1 MLYYNIQINL
11 IESSGV
17 YQFLVFLAALCPL
30 AVNALELDRVV
41 ISAGDGSSL
50 ADVAQPVLI
59 LDGEALSKN
68 SGSSLGTLLEDQP
81 GISNASFGPGV
92 GRPVLRGMSG
102 SRVKMMVNG
111 HDSADLSAMSSDH
124 APMAEVSNA
133 RQVEVIQ
140 GPATLIYGNG
150 AIGGVVNVLDNKIA
164 TEPVD
169 QLSGNLGAKVSST
182 DQGREM
188 NAEVNGGNGQFAFHL
203 DGFKKHSSDYHS
215 GDSSTKENAGKSSQV
230 KNSDT
235 STEGGSIGL
244 SWTPADK
251 GYLGLSI
258 SQLEYDYG
266 VPNEEDS
273 PTRVQPKQMRY
284 DLKSA
289 WLNPVA
295 GIASWH
301 NQISLNDYQHD
312 ELTLPIVEGLFDQQT
327 WELNSR
333 ILHQEVLGWQGQL
346 GFHYR
351 QQLMQLCHDHSG
363 CAKIPDYSDQSWD
376 GSKGSL
382 FTQRVSGSGSA
393 SESLEFVHDT
403 PMPETET
410 QDLGYFLVE
419 KKPWQS
425 ESFGSGNIELGARID
440 FRTIGADPKT
450 ISPSGR
456 QAEEYYSDKSFAPIT
471 LSFASTWQITEQQRW
486 AVSIAHAQRAPD
498 AQELF
503 WNGDHHATFSYQL
516 DNPNL
521 IEETAYTF
529 DVNWLLT
536 TQDLT
541 SRIAV
546 YHYQFNDYIYN
557 DLKSVKDPYHQH
569 AVYGY
574 VQADAIFQGGEVS
587 FDYVLNDQW
596 GVLLQADYLKAQ
608 LTKGVNKNLP
618 RTPPATLLMQFNW
631 QKNNWSAEVE
641 NRWTLAQNDTAEQ
654 EANTKAYQHLNLH
667 LNHSNIF
674 SAALS
679 TASKKVYEWKVGIQA
694 NNLLN
699 DFGENHVSY
708 LKEYAPLPGRNIS
721 LNSSISF

>member
-1 MLYYNIQINL
+1 MYWII
-11 IESSGV
+11 
-17 YQFLVFLAALCPL
+17 VFMVALSPL
-30 AVNALELDRVV
+30 TTSALELDRVV
-41 ISAGDGSSL
+41 ISAGDGSAL

-59 LDGEALSKN
+59 LDEEALSKN
-68 SGSSLGTLLEDQP
+68 SGASLGTLLEDQP

-150 AIGGVVNVLDNKIA
+150 AIGGVVNVIDNKIA

-169 QLSGNLGAKVSST
+169 QLSGSLGAKVTST
-182 DQGREM
+182 DQGRQY
-188 NAEVNGGNGQFAFHL
+188 NAEINGGNGQFAFHL
-203 DGFKKHSSDYHS
+203 DGFNKQSSDYQS
-215 GDSSTKENAGKSSQV
+215 GSDDNESSFRV

-235 STEGGSIGL
+235 RTEGGSLGF
-244 SWTPADK
+244 SWTPEDK

-266 VPNEEDS
+266 VPNEENT
-273 PTRVQPKQMRY
+273 PTRVKPKQVRY
-284 DLKSA
+284 DIKSA
-289 WLNPVA
+289 WLNPLS
-295 GIASWH
+295 GINSWT
-301 NQISLNDYQHD
+301 NQISFNDYQHD
-312 ELTLPIVEGLFDQQT
+312 ELTLPVVEGLFDQET
-327 WELNSR
+327 LEINSR
-333 ILHQEVLGWQGQL
+333 LLHQEFLGWQGQL

-363 CAKIPDYSDQSWD
+363 CSKIPDYSDQNWD
-376 GSKGSL
+376 GSKGNF
-382 FTQRVSGSGSA
+382 FTEIDG
-393 SESLEFVHDT
+393 LEFVHDT

-419 KKPWQS
+419 KKAWQS
-425 ESFGSGNIELGARID
+425 ESLGRGNIELGARID
-440 FRTIGADPKT
+440 FRTISADPKT

-456 QAEEYYSDKSFAPIT
+456 QAEAYYSDKSFAPIT

-486 AVSIAHAQRAPD
+486 AISIARAQRAPD
-498 AQELF
+498 AQELY

-521 IEETAYTF
+521 IEETAYTL

-536 TQDLT
+536 LENLT
-541 SRIAV
+541 ARTALF
-546 YHYQFNDYIYN
+546 YYQFNDYIYN
-557 DLKSVKDPYHQH
+557 DLKAVKDPYHQH

-574 VQADAIFQGGEVS
+574 EQADAVFHGGEFS
-587 FDYVLNDQW
+587 LDYVIDDSW
-596 GVLLQADYLKAQ
+596 DVLLQTDVLSAQ
-608 LTKGVNKNLP
+608 LTQGENKNLP
-618 RTPPATLLMQFNW
+618 RTPPATAMMQFNW
-631 QKNNWSAEVE
+631 HKNNWSAEIE
-641 NRWTLAQNDTAEQ
+641 NRWTFAQNDTAAQ
-654 EANTKAYQHLNLH
+654 EASTKSYQHLNLH
-667 LNHSNIF
+667 LNYNTFLNTGLNTVS
-674 SAALS
+674 
-679 TASKKVYEWKVGIQA
+679 EWKVGLQA

-699 DFGENHVSY
+699 AAGANHVSY

-721 LNSSISF
+721 LMSSISF

>member
-1 MLYYNIQINL
+1 MF
-11 IESSGV
+11 V
-17 YQFLVFLAALCPL
+17 AALFPL
-30 AVNALELDRVV
+30 SASALELDRVV
-41 ISAGDGSSL
+41 VSAGDGSSL

-59 LDGEALSKN
+59 LDEDALQKN
-68 SGSSLGTLLEDQP
+68 SGASLGTLLEDQP

-164 TEPVD
+164 EQPVD
-169 QLSGNLGAKVSST
+169 KLSASVGAKVSSV
-182 DQGREM
+182 DQGRQI
-188 NAEVNGGNGQFAFHL
+188 NAEVNAGNGQMAWHL
-203 DGFKKHSSDYHS
+203 DGFKKQTSDYYA
-215 GDSSTKENAGKSSQV
+215 GKKEGKSSRV
-230 KNSDT
+230 KNSD
-235 STEGGSIGL
+235 SRTEGGSIGL

-251 GYLGLSI
+251 GFLGMSI

-273 PTRVQPKQMRY
+273 PTRVQPKQVRY
-284 DLKSA
+284 DIKSA

-312 ELTLPIVEGLFDQQT
+312 ELTEPVVEGLFDQQT
-327 WELNSR
+327 LELNSR
-333 ILHQEVLGWQGQL
+333 LLHKEFLGWQGQL

-351 QQLMQLCHDHSG
+351 QQLMQLCHDHNG
-363 CAKIPDYSDQSWD
+363 CAKIPDYSDESWD
-376 GSKGSL
+376 GSKGNL
-382 FTQRVSGSGSA
+382 FTQQFSD

-425 ESFGSGNIELGARID
+425 ENYGTGNIELGGRID
-440 FRTIGADPKT
+440 FRVISADPKT
-450 ISPSGR
+450 ISPAGR
-456 QAEEYYSDKSFAPIT
+456 QAEEYYSDKHFAPIT

-486 AVSIAHAQRAPD
+486 AISIAHAQRAPD
-498 AQELF
+498 AQELY

-516 DNPNL
+516 DNPDL
-521 IEETAYTF
+521 IEETAYTV
-529 DVNWLLT
+529 DINWLLT

-541 SRIAV
+541 TRIAV
-546 YHYQFNDYIYN
+546 YHYQFDDYIYN

-574 VQADAIFQGGEVS
+574 EQADAIFQGGEIS
-587 FDYVLNDQW
+587 FDYLIDDQW
-596 GVLLQADYLKAQ
+596 SVLLQGDYLSAQ
-608 LTKGVNKNLP
+608 LTEGDNKNLP
-618 RTPPATLLMQFNW
+618 RTPPTTLLMQFNW
-631 QKNNWSAEVE
+631 HKNNWSAEVE
-641 NRWTLAQNDTAEQ
+641 NRWVLAQNDTAEQ
-654 EANTKAYQHLNLH
+654 EISTKGYQHLNLH
-667 LNHSNIF
+667 LNY
-674 SAALS
+674 S
-679 TASKKVYEWKVGIQA
+679 TFFNSSFNTAYEWKVGAQV

-699 DFGENHVSY
+699 SYGENHVSY
-708 LKEYAPLPGRNIS
+708 LKEFAPLPGRNIS
-721 LNSSISF
+721 LISSVNF

>member
-1 MLYYNIQINL
+1 M
-11 IESSGV
+11 
-17 YQFLVFLAALCPL
+17 AALCPL
-30 AVNALELDRVV
+30 AVNAFELDRVV

-59 LDGEALSKN
+59 LDEEALSKN
-68 SGSSLGTLLEDQP
+68 SGSSLGTLLQDQP

-164 TEPVD
+164 TEPVE
-169 QLSGNLGAKVSST
+169 QLSGNLGAKVTST
-182 DQGREM
+182 DQGHQM

-203 DGFKKHSSDYHS
+203 DGFNKQSNDYHS
-215 GDSSTKENAGKSSQV
+215 GSSNKNKSSQV

-251 GYLGLSI
+251 GYLGMSI

-266 VPNEEDS
+266 VPNEENT
-273 PTRVQPKQMRY
+273 PTRVQPKQIRY
-284 DLKSA
+284 DIKSA

-301 NQISLNDYQHD
+301 NQISLNDYEHD

-327 WELNSR
+327 WEVNSR
-333 ILHQEVLGWQGQL
+333 ILHQALFGWQGQL

-382 FTQRVSGSGSA
+382 FTQIALGSGSA
-393 SESLEFVHDT
+393 SDSDFESLEFVHDT

-419 KKPWQS
+419 KKQWQS
-425 ESFGSGNIELGARID
+425 ENLGSGNIELGARID
-440 FRTIGADPKT
+440 FRTISADPKT
-450 ISPSGR
+450 ISPAGR
-456 QAEEYYSDKSFAPIT
+456 QAEEYYSDKNFAPIT

-486 AVSIAHAQRAPD
+486 AISIARAQRAPD

-521 IEETAYTF
+521 VEETAYTF
-529 DVNWLLT
+529 DINWMFT
-536 TQDLT
+536 TADFAT
-541 SRIAV
+541 RIAV
-546 YHYQFNDYIYN
+546 YHYQFDDYIYN

-574 VQADAIFQGGEVS
+574 EQADAIFQGGEVS
-587 FDYVLNDQW
+587 FDYTLSDQW
-596 GVLLQADYLKAQ
+596 NALLQADYLSAQ
-608 LTKGVNKNLP
+608 LTKGENKNLP

-631 QKNNWSAEVE
+631 HKNNWSAEIE

-654 EANTKAYQHLNLH
+654 EVKTKGYQHLNLH
-667 LNHSNIF
+667 LNY
-674 SAALS
+674 S
-679 TASKKVYEWKVGIQA
+679 TMFNAGFNSVTKKVYEWKIGAQV
-694 NNLLN
+694 NNALN
-699 DFGENHVSY
+699 SRGENHVSY
-708 LKEYAPLPGRNIS
+708 LKEFAPLPGRNIS